1 MIKNSKISHCNDDVP
16 CTRYIFCYLPESLN
30 IEILEGSM
38 IESCQ
43 NLNIG
48 RTSIL
53 RSTKFSISKYLVPA
67 NLNLGSKLRFNL
79 NLEIGMFKNSRV
91 SYYND
96 TFRAPGTFS
105 DICQNLNIEILEGSM
120 IESCQNL
127 NIGRTSILRSTK
139 FSISKYLVP
148 ANLNLGSNLRFDL
161 N

>member
-1 MIKNSKISHCNDDVP
+1 MMTFRAPGTFSDICQN
-16 CTRYIFCYLPESLN
+16 LN

-79 NLEIGMFKNSRV
+79 NLEIGMFKNSKV

-96 TFRAPGTFS
+96 NA
-105 DICQNLNIEILEGSM
+105 
-120 IESCQNL
+120 SCT
-127 NIGRTSILRSTK
+127 RYILRILKCTG
-139 FSISKYLVP
+139 VP
-148 ANLNLGSNLRFDL
+148 RNTESRDLGWSSSHPER
-161 N
+161 